1 MKIRFHND
9 NTCKYI
15 LNNGKR
21 IRVKMNPDALT
32 VVVSR
37 DSLEEIIRM
46 AEQSEIILIPAQGKI
61 PEMSND

>member
-9 NTCKYI
+9 NICKYI

-21 IRVKMNPDALT
+21 IRVKMSPDTLT
-32 VVVSR
+32 VVVAR

-46 AEQSEIILIPAQGKI
+46 AEQSESIVIPAQGKT
-61 PEMSND
+61 PELAND